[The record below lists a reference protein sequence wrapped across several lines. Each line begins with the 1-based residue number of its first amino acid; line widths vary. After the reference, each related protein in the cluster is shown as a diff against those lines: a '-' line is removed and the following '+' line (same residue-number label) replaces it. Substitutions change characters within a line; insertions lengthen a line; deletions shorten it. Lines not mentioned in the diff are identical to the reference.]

1 MHLHNNKLT
10 LLLGNL
16 LNEQYWKLVDI
27 AFMVA
32 KLGNMFW
39 NQNLCPGSKNLFDL
53 RQKHFLVSEQQN
65 FFCNICFL
73 HG

>member
-1 MHLHNNKLT
+1 MHVHSNKLT

-32 KLGNMFW
+32 KLGN
-39 NQNLCPGSKNLFDL
+39 
-53 RQKHFLVSEQQN
+53 
-65 FFCNICFL
+65 ICFATKICVREAKIFL
-73 HG
+73 T